1 MTMVR
6 VRQWISK
13 SFVHFPYAVTP
24 FGDEKMLDD
33 DDDPPLQ
40 SNASSEDGRM

>member
-6 VRQWISK
+6 VRQVDLEK
-13 SFVHFPYAVTP
+13 FCSFLCAVTP
-24 FGDEKMLDD
+24 FCDEKMLDD